1 LINIKKFSNKYYTK
15 EGENRAFVNFTG
27 LKTLWF
33 NTGTLC
39 NLSCKNCY
47 IESSPLNDNLLYLSH
62 EEVCK
67 YLNEIKT
74 KKITCKSI
82 GITGGE
88 PFMNKDII
96 KIISTCLSRNF
107 EVLLLTNAMQPLQN
121 KKKLLINFKNNKN
134 IKFRISLDHYTKEKH
149 ENIRGK
155 NSWNKAIS
163 GIEWLNQNKFNI
175 SIAARIFYENEIKLR
190 EGFKK
195 LFNILKLNINAYNK
209 NELILFPE
217 MNNNLNTPEITSSC
231 WKILKTKP
239 ENLMCSNSR
248 MIVKRKNDNETRV
261 IACTLL
267 PNSNEFDY
275 GTNLSNTNR
284 KTYLNHPHCSKFCV
298 LGGATCKN

>member
-1 LINIKKFSNKYYTK
+1 MKLKKFSNKYFTK
-15 EGENRAFVNFTG
+15 EGKDRAFVNFTS
-27 LKTLWF
+27 LETLWF

-67 YLNEIKT
+67 YLKEIKS
-74 KKITCKSI
+74 KNITCKSI

-96 KIISTCLSRNF
+96 KIISTCLSKNL
-107 EVLLLTNAMQPLQN
+107 EVLILTNAMQPLQN
-121 KKKLLINFKNNKN
+121 KQKLLIRFKNNKN
-134 IKFRISLDHYTKEKH
+134 IKFRISLDHYTKNKH
-149 ENIRGK
+149 EKIRGN
-155 NSWNKAIS
+155 NSWHKAIS
-163 GIEWLNQNKFNI
+163 GIDWLNKNKFNI
-175 SIAARIFYENEIKLR
+175 SIASRILYDSEIKLR
-190 EGFKK
+190 KGFDE
-195 LFNILKLNINAYNK
+195 LFNKLKLNINAYDS

-217 MNNNLNTPEITSSC
+217 MKNNLNTPEISSSC

-248 MIVKRKNDNETRV
+248 MIIKRKTDNETRV
-261 IACTLL
+261 VACTLL
-267 PNSNEFDY
+267 PNSKEFDY
-275 GTNLSNTNR
+275 GTNLSNTNI

-298 LGGATCKN
+298 LGGATCKK